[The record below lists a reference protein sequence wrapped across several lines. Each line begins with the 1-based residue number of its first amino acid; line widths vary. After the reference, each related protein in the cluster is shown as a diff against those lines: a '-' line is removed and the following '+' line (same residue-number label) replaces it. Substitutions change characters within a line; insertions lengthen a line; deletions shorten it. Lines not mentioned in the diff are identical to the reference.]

1 MRVTI
6 VRDDGVVL
14 KDRRALEIDLSDFP
28 ANIHAIQW
36 DGVAGHVEYNDG
48 KPHAKITDLVSFQTW
63 IDRWQAAADA
73 EDAPP
78 PPPTTEQLAAEA
90 ALQALIASKA
100 EAKADTVV
108 QYLRDHTVAECVQY
122 VDTNVTDLAS
132 AKAFLKKVAAMMC
145 VLSKEM

>member
-14 KDRRALEIDLSDFP
+14 KDGRAIKIDLSDFP

-36 DGVAGHVEYNDG
+36 DGAAGHVEYNDG
-48 KPHAKITDLVSFQTW
+48 KPQAKITDLVSFQTW
-63 IDRWQAAADA
+63 IDRWQVAADI

-78 PPPTTEQLAAEA
+78 PPPTPEELAAEA
-90 ALQALIASKA
+90 RRQAIATAKA

-122 VDTNVTDLAS
+122 VDTNVTNLAS
-132 AKAFLKKVAAMMC
+132 AKAFLEKVAVVMC
-145 VLSKEM
+145 VLSKEL